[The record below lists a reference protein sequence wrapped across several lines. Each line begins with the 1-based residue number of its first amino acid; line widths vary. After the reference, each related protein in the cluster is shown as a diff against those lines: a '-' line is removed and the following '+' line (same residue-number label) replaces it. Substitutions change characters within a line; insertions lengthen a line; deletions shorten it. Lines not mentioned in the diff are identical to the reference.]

1 MDNLR
6 LILILIGLVVLALI
20 ILFHKPAGESRRN
33 HARWR
38 MSRREPHIGNDGS
51 VVDDD
56 EDRTEPSIETA
67 SLWDGGHG
75 AQRFA
80 SPASDAPQ
88 TGADASEQ
96 QARETPDKIVY
107 LYICRR
113 DERRINGS
121 ELLDAAIKAG
131 LNFGEM
137 NIFHR
142 LHEGESKPVFSM
154 ANLTEPGHFDPSAW
168 NVFDTPGVTLFMTLP
183 APVSALDAWDAMLA
197 TASRI
202 SELLE
207 ADVLDDS
214 QCLLTRQRIAQ
225 VREEMREYDRRSG
238 LIKSS

>member
-20 ILFHKPAGESRRN
+20 VLFHKPAGETQRN

-38 MSRREPHIGNDGS
+38 SGRREPHLGADDRPSADSADG
-51 VVDDD
+51 
-56 EDRTEPSIETA
+56 DRTEPSLETA
-67 SLWDGGHG
+67 SLWDGDNANRFTSAAAAG
-75 AQRFA
+75 AG
-80 SPASDAPQ
+80 SDETDEHNPH
-88 TGADASEQ
+88 
-96 QARETPDKIVY
+96 QAPDKIVY
-107 LYICRR
+107 LYVRRR

-142 LHEGESKPVFSM
+142 RHEGESRPVFSM

-168 NVFDTPGVTLFMTLP
+168 NVFDTPGVTLFLTLP

-202 SELLE
+202 SELLDAE
-207 ADVLDDS
+207 VLDDS

-238 LIKSS
+238 LIKSD